1 MGGLSKTFLSQAFK
15 RFLLP
20 ILSVFLALQINWLIA
35 PQIHTLPPFLAFIA
49 AIMISAWYG
58 GFRPAV
64 LGTVLSVLVIIYYFI
79 DPIYSFSF
87 NLPELGPLA
96 LFFLEAIGIAYG
108 VDHLRKNDDRLRRA
122 NTELEQRVT
131 AGQQLS
137 TEKEERLR
145 HLLSALVVTEER
157 ERQNLASELH
167 DYLAQLL
174 TLARMKIKQ
183 AQQSLSRSTVESDR
197 FIRETDDLL
206 HKSLGYVR
214 TLMAELYPPHL
225 HKLGLPAA
233 LRWLAEQMPNHGLTV
248 DLSIECDSLSL
259 PDDQAILLYQ
269 SVRELLMN
277 VVKHAAVN
285 RAAVILKV
293 DPHHLGVVVQ
303 DSGRGFHASILTQ
316 PTTGKHF
323 GLSSISERMQTI
335 GGSFTVESGLG
346 QGTTITLTLP
356 LQPSFESVSLRA
368 ASAFRQDPIKR
379 KPTVPSE
386 QETLPLG

>member
-1 MGGLSKTFLSQAFK
+1 
-15 RFLLP
+15 
-20 ILSVFLALQINWLIA
+20 
-35 PQIHTLPPFLAFIA
+35 
-49 AIMISAWYG
+49 
-58 GFRPAV
+58 
-64 LGTVLSVLVIIYYFI
+64 
-79 DPIYSFSF
+79 
-87 NLPELGPLA
+87 
-96 LFFLEAIGIAYG
+96 
-108 VDHLRKNDDRLRRA
+108 
-122 NTELEQRVT
+122 
-131 AGQQLS
+131 
-137 TEKEERLR
+137 
-145 HLLSALVVTEER
+145 
-157 ERQNLASELH
+157 LH